1 MTKVLVKYY
10 DRNIFLHTSELND
23 TKVRLVEELLIES
36 SLSLE
41 EMILTNH
48 FKIAIASIS
57 DTNEDNIVILSTDVT
72 YF

>member
-1 MTKVLVKYY
+1 MTKVLVRYY
-10 DRNIFLHTSELND
+10 NKNIFLHTSELND